1 MTIFYWS
8 QTPYCASNDSTCE
21 KCGAKPGEG
30 CKYQSLETKKKVK
43 KVEVT
48 SNVAD
53 ILGIKK
59 STRS

>member
-1 MTIFYWS
+1 MTDFFWT
-8 QTPYCASNDSTCE
+8 QTPHCASNDSTCK

-30 CKYQSLETKKKVK
+30 CKYQPLETKKKVK

>member
-21 KCGAKPGEG
+21 KCGSKPGEG
-30 CKYQSLETKKKVK
+30 CKYHSLETEKKVQI
-43 KVEVT
+43 T
-48 SNVAD
+48 SNVD
-53 ILGIKK
+53 EILGIKK